1 MAMTKLYAR
10 IRTTEADSASDALLR
25 LYKAAGLENDAF
37 LSDAFKELESLSA
50 RLTTAIKKDV
60 ANSHLDECDGA
71 RDEAVRDL
79 GTLIQGYAVIPIP
92 EKKEAAKRLDAAFS
106 KYGKR
111 IVNESYASESSLI
124 ESLLEDLGA
133 FKSEMKI
140 LEGVETL
147 VEQLRHAQDEFN
159 AANDTYTIAKSE
171 KGENATEIKKAL
183 VAFVNERL
191 VPYLGAVRF
200 AEPYIKFASQVETE
214 IKRVNDAIARRSKKG
229 AENENAAD
237 ADNEE

>member
-1 MAMTKLYAR
+1 MAMTKLYAK
-10 IRTTEADSASDALLR
+10 IRATEADSASDALLR
-25 LYKAAGLENDAF
+25 LYKAAGLENDSF
-37 LSDAFKELESLSA
+37 LSGAFKELEALSA
-50 RLTTAIKKDV
+50 RLTTAIKKDM
-60 ANSHLDECDGA
+60 ANSRLDECDGA
-71 RDEAVRDL
+71 RDEAVRNL
-79 GTLIQGYAVIPIP
+79 GTLIQGYAVIPVP
-92 EKKEAAKRLDAAFS
+92 EKNEAAKRLDAAFS
-106 KYGKR
+106 KYGKK

-159 AANDTYTIAKSE
+159 AANDAYTVAKSE

-200 AEPYIKFASQVETE
+200 AEPYAKFASQVETE
-214 IKRVNDAIARRSKKG
+214 IKRVNNAADRRSKKG
-229 AENENAAD
+229 AENNDLTD
-237 ADNEE
+237 AE

>member
-1 MAMTKLYAR
+1 MAMTKLYAK
-10 IRTTEADSASDALLR
+10 IRATEADSASDALLR
-25 LYKAAGLENDAF
+25 LYKAAGLENDSF
-37 LSDAFKELESLSA
+37 LSGAFKELEDLSA

-60 ANSHLDECDGA
+60 ANSRLDECDGT
-71 RDEAVRDL
+71 RDEAVRNL
-79 GTLIQGYAVIPIP
+79 GTLIQGYAVIPVP

-106 KYGKR
+106 KYGKK

-147 VEQLRHAQDEFN
+147 VERLRNAQDEFN
-159 AANDTYTIAKSE
+159 AANDAYTVAKSE

-183 VAFVNERL
+183 VAFINERL

-200 AEPYIKFASQVETE
+200 AEPYTKFASQAETE
-214 IKRVNDAIARRSKKG
+214 IKRVNAAADRRSKKG
-229 AENENAAD
+229 VENNDLTDAE
-237 ADNEE
+237 

>member
-1 MAMTKLYAR
+1 MTKLYTR

-60 ANSHLDECDGA
+60 ANSRLDECDNA
-71 RDEAVRDL
+71 RDEAVRNL
-79 GTLIQGYAVIPIP
+79 GTLIQGYAVIPVP
-92 EKKEAAKRLDAAFS
+92 EKNEAAKRLDAAFS

-111 IVNESYASESSLI
+111 IVNETYAAESSLI

-147 VEQLRHAQDEFN
+147 VERLRHAQDEFN
-159 AANDTYTIAKSE
+159 AANDAYTIAKSE
-171 KGENATEIKKAL
+171 KGENATEIKKTL
-183 VAFVNERL
+183 VAFINERL
-191 VPYLGAVRF
+191 VPYLGAVRV
-200 AEPYIKFASQVETE
+200 AEPYAKFTLQAETE
-214 IKRVNDAIARRSKKG
+214 IKRVNDAAARRSKKG
-229 AENENAAD
+229 AENKD
-237 ADNEE
+237 MTDEE

>member
-111 IVNESYASESSLI
+111 IVNESYASESSRI
-124 ESLLEDLGA
+124 ESFLEDLGA